1 MTWPAI
7 PHPKQLRVALKQLS
21 EHMDDG
27 AKGCPVPDPAN
38 DELTP
43 NDLDHIADWDALRAC
58 LVNIIAVIDLNKASW
73 SFPRCGRH
81 KKHGK
86 HD

>member
-7 PHPKQLRVALKQLS
+7 PHPKQLRIALKQLS

-27 AKGCPVPDPAN
+27 KGCPAPDPAN

-43 NDLDHIADWDALRAC
+43 NDLNHVEDWDELRAC
-58 LVNIIAVIDLNKASW
+58 LVNIIAAIDLNKATW
-73 SFPRCGRH
+73 DFPRCVRH
-81 KKHGK
+81 RKKH
-86 HD
+86 